1 MGEKMSKISIVVPMY
16 NEQES
21 LGILYKELNRVT
33 DTLPEYEFEYLFVN
47 DGSSDA
53 TLAAIRQLAEK
64 DKRVRYVSF
73 SRNFG
78 KEAALYAGLKNATG
92 DYVATMDADLQ
103 DPPALL
109 PQMIAMIEAGDC
121 DNVATRRVNRKGEPP
136 IRSFFAKCFYKVMR
150 HLSHIEIAD
159 GARDYRLMSR
169 AMVDSIVSV
178 SEYNRFSKGI
188 FAWVGYETKWLEFEN
203 VERSAGETKWSFWK
217 LVRYSFDGIINFSDT
232 PIRISSYLGLLL
244 TVLSFV
250 AIIIEVIR
258 ALVFGDPVAGWPSL
272 VCIITFIGGIQ
283 LFCMGIMGQYI
294 AKTYMEVKRRPHYI
308 VKETNCCGNVTSNP
322 PCTTEKSDCQ

>member
-1 MGEKMSKISIVVPMY
+1 MY
-16 NEQES
+16 NEQEA
-21 LGILYKELNRVT
+21 LDILYRELKRVT
-33 DTLPEYEFEYLFVN
+33 ETIPDHEFEYLFVN
-47 DGSSDA
+47 DGSKDA
-53 TLAAIRQLAEK
+53 TLDEIRKLAK
-64 DKRVRYVSF
+64 QDARVRYVSF

-78 KEAALYAGLKNATG
+78 KEAAMYAGLKSASG
-92 DYVATMDADLQ
+92 DYVALMDADMQ

-109 PQMIAMIEAGDC
+109 PQMIQMIESGEC

-136 IRSFFAKCFYKVMR
+136 IRSFFAKCFYKAMR
-150 HLSHIEIAD
+150 KLTHIEIAD

-169 AMVDSIVSV
+169 AMVNSILSV
-178 SEYNRFSKGI
+178 CEYNRFSKGI
-188 FAWVGYETKWLEFEN
+188 FAWVGYETRWLEFEN
-203 VERSAGETKWSFWK
+203 VERAAGETKWSFWK
-217 LVRYSFDGIINFSDT
+217 LVRYSFDGIVNFSDT
-232 PIRISSYLGLLL
+232 PLRISSYLGLLL
-244 TVLSFV
+244 TGLSFV

-308 VKETNCCGNVTSNP
+308 VKESNI
-322 PCTTEKSDCQ
+322 EEFDA

>member
-1 MGEKMSKISIVVPMY
+1 MY

-21 LGILYKELNRVT
+21 LGILYQELNRVT
-33 DTLPEYEFEYLFVN
+33 DMIKDYEFEYLFVN
-47 DGSSDA
+47 DGSKDN
-53 TLAAIRQLAEK
+53 TLQEIQKLAATDE
-64 DKRVRYVSF
+64 RVHYVSF

-78 KEAALYAGLKNATG
+78 KEAALYAGLSNADG
-92 DYVATMDADLQ
+92 DYIVTMDADLQ
-103 DPPALL
+103 DPPSLL
-109 PQMIAMIEAGDC
+109 PQMLAMIEGQDC

-136 IRSFFAKCFYKVMR
+136 IRSFFARCFYKLMR
-150 HLSHIEIAD
+150 RLSNIDIAD

-169 AMVDSIVSV
+169 AMVDSILSV

-217 LVRYSFDGIINFSDT
+217 LVRYSIDGIINFSNT
-232 PIRISSYLGLLL
+232 PLQISSYLGMIL
-244 TVLSFV
+244 TIVSFI
-250 AIIIEVIR
+250 AIIVEVIR

-272 VCIITFIGGIQ
+272 VCIITFIGGIE

-308 VKETNCCGNVTSNP
+308 IKESNCKNTKKNN
-322 PCTTEKSDCQ
+322 

>member
-1 MGEKMSKISIVVPMY
+1 MSKGKVSIVVPMY

-21 LGILYKELNRVT
+21 LGILYQELNRVT
-33 DTLPEYEFEYLFVN
+33 DTIKDYEFEYLFVN
-47 DGSSDA
+47 DGSKDN
-53 TLAAIRQLAEK
+53 TLQEIQKLAAADE
-64 DKRVRYVSF
+64 RVHYVSF

-78 KEAALYAGLKNATG
+78 KEAALYAGLSNADG
-92 DYVATMDADLQ
+92 DYIATMDADLQ
-103 DPPALL
+103 DPPSLL
-109 PQMIAMIEAGDC
+109 PQMLAMIERQDC

-136 IRSFFAKCFYKVMR
+136 IRSFFARCFYKLMR
-150 HLSHIEIAD
+150 RLSNIDIAD

-169 AMVDSIVSV
+169 AMVDSILSV

-217 LVRYSFDGIINFSDT
+217 LVRYSIDGIINFSNT
-232 PIRISSYLGLLL
+232 PLQISSYLGMIL
-244 TVLSFV
+244 TIVSFI
-250 AIIIEVIR
+250 AIIVEVIR
-258 ALVFGDPVAGWPSL
+258 ALMFGDPVAGWPSL
-272 VCIITFIGGIQ
+272 VCIITFIGGIE

-308 VKETNCCGNVTSNP
+308 IKESNCKNTKKNN
-322 PCTTEKSDCQ
+322 